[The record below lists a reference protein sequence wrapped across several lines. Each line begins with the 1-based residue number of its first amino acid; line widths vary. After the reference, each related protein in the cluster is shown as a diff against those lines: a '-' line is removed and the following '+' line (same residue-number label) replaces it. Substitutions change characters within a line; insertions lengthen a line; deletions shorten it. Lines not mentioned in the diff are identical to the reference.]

1 MKVRII
7 PEDFPNDSLILKPIF
22 KAMFAYLAKPNV
34 QIDVH
39 RPRVSGWDAVK
50 KIDHIQEII
59 DQFRMVDL
67 FLLCVDRDGNGQRRA
82 ILDKLEAKTRDLL
95 RPPRLLLA
103 EHAWQEIE
111 VWALAGIEW
120 KLKPTWFWNTIRNE
134 RDPKEHFFEPIVQA
148 RGLLSSPGRGRA
160 TLGEEAAQN
169 YAKVRQNCSE
179 IQALESRI
187 KQWLESVR

>member
-7 PEDFPNDSLILKPIF
+7 PEDFPHDSLILKPIF

-39 RPRVSGWDAVK
+39 SPRVSGWDAVK

-59 DQFRMVDL
+59 DQFPMVEL

-95 RPPRLLLA
+95 HPPRLLLA

-120 KLKPTWFWNTIRNE
+120 KLKPTWFWNKIRNE

-187 KQWLESVR
+187 KQGLESVR